1 MGQKR
6 IFALAAILVLALMAA
21 FPTVCLLA
29 TESSTN
35 NTDFEDIPSVQYEL
49 SINSTEGGS
58 VTAPGEGVFTYDQG
72 KAVNL
77 VGTPD
82 AGYRFVEWT
91 GDVAT
96 ITDVNAASAN
106 ITMNGDYSIMANFAS
121 FDPGRVGIKAGDWIK
136 ITYTITGLPAG
147 QRYAEWLRLE
157 FLSVE
162 GTNATARATLGISDG
177 TEQTGSGPLD
187 VVSGG
192 GIPELPGIVVSANL
206 AIGDSVPIAGYGN
219 ATIEGE
225 ATETYAGAN
234 RTVVYTSFSQ
244 NETQLTYYWDKL
256 TGVMVGKS
264 SISPSITATAR
275 ATETNMW
282 GAATGMPWWPTI
294 VLGFGVGAVAAGLAI
309 FFTRRR
315 RSARSSGDPFPPQ
328 ERSNRVS

>member
-1 MGQKR
+1 MGQKG
-6 IFALAAILVLALMAA
+6 IFAWAAILALVLMAA
-21 FPTVCLLA
+21 SPAVGVLA
-29 TESSTN
+29 AEGSTN
-35 NTDFEDIPSVQYEL
+35 TTSSEETSSVQYDL
-49 SINSTEGGS
+49 SINTTKGGS
-58 VTAPGEGVFTYDQG
+58 VTKPGEGVFPYDEG
-72 KAVNL
+72 VAADL
-77 VGTPD
+77 VAAPD

-91 GDVAT
+91 GDVGT
-96 ITDVNAASAN
+96 IADVDAASTN
-106 ITMNGDYSIMANFAS
+106 ITMNGNYSITPS
-121 FDPGRVGIKAGDWIK
+121 FVGVGAGDVGIKAGDWIK
-136 ITYTITGLPAG
+136 ITYMITGLPAG
-147 QRYAEWLRLE
+147 QRYAEWLKLE

-206 AIGDSVPIAGYGN
+206 TTGDSVPIAGYGN

-225 ATETYAGAN
+225 ATGIYAGAE
-234 RTVVYTSFSQ
+234 RTVVYASLSQ

-282 GAATGMPWWPTI
+282 GATTAGWPRWPWI
-294 VLGFGVGAVAAGLAI
+294 VVGVAAVAAGLAI
-309 FFTRRR
+309 LFTRRR
-315 RSARSSGDPFPPQ
+315 RTGQA
-328 ERSNRVS
+328 RVS